1 MTCEIKK
8 ERKYLFVFLL
18 AFAISFIM
26 FIPFVIYDRGMFLFY
41 GDYNVQ
47 QIPFYKLCV
56 DAVRSG
62 NVWYSFKTDLGS
74 GFLGAYS
81 FYTLGSPFFYLAC
94 LFPASISQY
103 LMAPLFC
110 LKFSVAAVT
119 SYGFIKRFTKNS
131 DYAVIGA
138 LLYAF
143 SGFNVYNIFFN
154 HFNDVTALF
163 PLMLI
168 ALDELVENNR
178 RGVFALTVTLM
189 AVLNYFFFFGQ
200 VIFLFIYFFIRVF
213 SKGYNDFKWNKII
226 PIAIESVIGVGIAAA
241 FMLPSVMFILG
252 NPRTDNT
259 FLGMNAFVY
268 GYEQRYLNII
278 QSFFFPPDLPA
289 RPNFFSEA
297 NAKWASLS
305 LYLPLFSVTGVL
317 IFIRNN
323 RGHFLRR
330 TMITLLVM
338 AMIPIA
344 NSSFYAFNTSYYA
357 RWFYML
363 ILLMSVATAISLE
376 RYVDELHIGIKQTLF
391 ITLLFC
397 IIGIFPKM
405 VDNEVKWFSIPP
417 YPERFWAYV
426 AISILSL
433 TLLTLALILYKNNK
447 EQFTKAISF
456 ALVGVILLYSIVF
469 IALGKSHSYESDFV
483 IDTCIN
489 GADNID
495 LEDDSFFR
503 VDEYEGMDNTTLF
516 WGYNSVRF
524 FHSCVSTSI
533 MEFYPTVGVK
543 RDVSSK
549 PDVKLYTLHSF
560 LSVKYLFANAE
571 KDKEPD
577 TQGLLYHSIQNGFNV
592 YENENFINM
601 GYTFDKYIT
610 ETEYYDLDES
620 SREKLLVKAI
630 VLNDEQ
636 VEKYGKYYTH
646 LNTLYNDY
654 SYSDFKEQCKLR
666 NDNSCYEFKETKR
679 GFTANINSDKES
691 LLFFSVPYDEGFK
704 AFVNGKET
712 EIEKVTIGFS
722 AVPITE
728 GENEIEFV
736 YTPTGLKTGCII
748 TVISVLC
755 YLGYL
760 TISKKRKDK
769 EVLDVIFAQE

>member
-1 MTCEIKK
+1 MTSIIRK

-18 AFAISFIM
+18 ALSISLIM

-62 NVWYSFKTDLGS
+62 NIWYSFKTDLGS
-74 GFLGAYS
+74 GFLGSYS
-81 FYTLGSPFFYLAC
+81 FYTLGSPFFYIAC

-119 SYGFIKRFTKNS
+119 SYAFIKRFVKNS

-154 HFNDVTALF
+154 HFNDVTAFF

-178 RGVFALTVTLM
+178 KGVFALTVTLM
-189 AVLNYFFFFGQ
+189 AVINYFFFFGQ
-200 VIFLFIYFFIRVF
+200 VIFLFVYFFIRVF
-213 SKGYNDFKWNKII
+213 SKGYENFKWNKII
-226 PIAIESVIGVGIAAA
+226 SIATESVIGVGIAAV
-241 FMLPSVMFILG
+241 FLIPSVLFIID

-259 FLGMNAFVY
+259 FLGMSAFVY
-268 GYEQRYLNII
+268 GYEQRYLNIL

-305 LYLPLFSVTGVL
+305 TYLPLFSVTGVL
-317 IFIRNN
+317 VFIRNN

-330 TMITLLVM
+330 CMITLLVM

-357 RWFYML
+357 RWYYML
-363 ILLMSVATAISLE
+363 ILLMCVATAISLDK
-376 RYVDELHIGIKQTLF
+376 YTDELHIGIKQTLF

-397 IIGIFPKM
+397 IIGIYPKM
-405 VDNEVKWFSIPP
+405 INNEVKWFSIPP

-426 AISILSL
+426 AISLLSL
-433 TLLTLALILYKNNK
+433 TLLTLALILFKKDKEKLYK
-447 EQFTKAISF
+447 AVASS
-456 ALVGVILLYSIVF
+456 LVGVILLYSLIF
-469 IALGKSHSYESDFV
+469 IGLGKSHSYESDFI
-483 IDTCIN
+483 IDNCIN
-489 GADNID
+489 GADKID

-503 VDEYEGMDNTTLF
+503 VDENEGMDNTALF

-533 MEFYPTVGVK
+533 MKFYPTIGVK

-549 PDVKLYTLHSF
+549 PDKKLYTLRSF
-560 LSVKYLFANAE
+560 LSVKYIFSNAE
-571 KDKEPD
+571 KEEPEAK
-577 TQGLLYHSIQNGFNV
+577 GLLYHSVQNGFNI

-601 GYTFDKYIT
+601 GYTFDQYIT

-630 VLNDEQ
+630 ILTDEQ
-636 VEKYGKYYTH
+636 ADKYGKYYTH
-646 LNTLYNDY
+646 LDTVYNDY
-654 SYSDFKEQCKLR
+654 SYSDFEEQCKLR
-666 NDNSCYEFKETKR
+666 NENSCYEFTETKR
-679 GFTANINSDKES
+679 GFTAKINSDKDT
-691 LLFFSVPYDEGFK
+691 LLFLSVPYDKGFK
-704 AFVNGKET
+704 AYVNGEET
-712 EIEKVTIGFS
+712 EIENVTIGFS
-722 AVPITE
+722 AVTITE

-736 YTPTGLKTGCII
+736 YTPTGLKIGLVI
-748 TVISVLC
+748 TVVSILC
-755 YLGYL
+755 YLGYV
-760 TISKKRKDK
+760 TISKKRKEQDF
-769 EVLDVIFAQE
+769 LNVIIAAEQ